1 MTTFLNRLCLGGYL
15 RLRLSLL
22 GLISCSV
29 IFVIGCRIFVIGRG
43 FMLTVHLSLNLGL
56 VVLLLLSI
64 HVLLAIVTDMV
75 CRCLHAFLHEL
86 WLTHVV
92 LIPTVHIILTLISL
106 IAIHVHL
113 VIFHLALDRCEIT
126 RWSAHPQRL
135 ILVLLL
141 LKLHLILLYRHVH

>member
-1 MTTFLNRLCLGGYL
+1 M
-15 RLRLSLL
+15 
-22 GLISCSV
+22 
-29 IFVIGCRIFVIGRG
+29 G
-43 FMLTVHLSLNLGL
+43 FWLAVHLSLNLGL
-56 VVLLLLSI
+56 VVLLLMLFS
-64 HVLLAIVTDMV
+64 HVLLAIVTNMV
-75 CRCLHAFLHEL
+75 CICLHSWLLVIHAFLHEL

-113 VIFHLALDRCEIT
+113 VIFHLTLDRCEFA